1 MASEY
6 TIVCYYFPGY
16 HPDPRNDARHG
27 AGWTEWDL
35 VKAARPR
42 FDKHAQPKVPKW
54 GYEDESNPTVMA
66 RKIDAAA
73 EHHIDTLLFDWYWY
87 DGPFLNGAL
96 DKGFLRAANND
107 RIRFAL
113 MWANHDWLDIHPA
126 KLNTPAPLVFPGRVD
141 AETFDQIT
149 DTLIGTYFRHP
160 SYWRID
166 GRPYFSIYEMCTLVE
181 GLGGIQAARNALQR
195 FREKAR
201 VAGLPGLH
209 LNGVI
214 WGIRPPPGQNGQAS
228 VGEVTSVL
236 GLDSVTSYVW
246 VHYLN
251 LDTFPATDYRQVLS
265 RVLQKWR
272 RFEREFPVVYYPN
285 VTMGWDP
292 SPRTVQSDR
301 YVNAGYPYT
310 PILSGN
316 TPVAFQEALLQ
327 VKTFLERRPP
337 HERIV
342 TINAWNEWTEGS
354 YLEPD
359 TVHGMAYLAA
369 IKEAF
374 YGNETLT

>member
-27 AGWTEWDL
+27 PGWTEWDL

-42 FDKHAQPKVPKW
+42 FDKHAQPNVPKW
-54 GYEDESNPTVMA
+54 GYEDESNPAAMA

-73 EHHIDTLLFDWYWY
+73 DHHIDTLLFDWYWY

-96 DKGFLRAANND
+96 DKGFLRAANNN
-107 RIRFAL
+107 RIQFAL

-126 KLNTPAPLVFPGRVD
+126 KLNAPAPLVFPGRVD
-141 AETFDQIT
+141 LQTFEQIT
-149 DTLIGTYFRHP
+149 DTLIGTYFMHP

-166 GRPYFSIYEMCTLVE
+166 GRPYFSIYEMFNLVE
-181 GLGGIQAARNALQR
+181 GLGGIQATRNALQR

-201 VAGLPGLH
+201 AAGLPGLH

-214 WGIRPPPGQNGQAS
+214 WGIRLPAGQNGTTTP
-228 VGEVTSVL
+228 GEITSVL

-246 VHYLN
+246 MHYLK

-265 RVLQKWR
+265 KVLQKWR
-272 RFEREFPVVYYPN
+272 RFEREFPVAYFPN

-301 YVNAGYPYT
+301 YTNSGYPYM

-337 HERIV
+337 AERIV

-359 TVHGMAYLAA
+359 TVHGMSYLAA

-374 YGNETLT
+374 YGSETLT

>member
-6 TIVCYYFPGY
+6 TIVCYYYPGY

-27 AGWTEWDL
+27 PGWTEWDL
-35 VKAARPR
+35 VRAARPR
-42 FDKHAQPKVPKW
+42 FEKHAQPKVPKW
-54 GYEDESNPTVMA
+54 GYEDESDPAVMA

-73 EHHIDTLLFDWYWY
+73 DHRIDTLLFDWYWY
-87 DGPFLNGAL
+87 DGPFLSAAL
-96 DKGFLRAANND
+96 DKGFLHAANNN
-107 RIRFAL
+107 RMQFAL

-126 KLNTPAPLVFPGRVD
+126 KQNTPAPLVFPGRVNSQ
-141 AETFDQIT
+141 TFDKIT
-149 DTLIGTYFRHP
+149 DALIGTYFVHP

-166 GRPYFSIYEMCTLVE
+166 GRPYFSIYEMSTLME
-181 GLGGIQAARNALQR
+181 GLGGATATRDALQR
-195 FREKAR
+195 FREKALA
-201 VAGLPGLH
+201 AGLPGLH

-214 WGIRPPPGQNGQAS
+214 WGIRPPAGQNSETNPGQIAS
-228 VGEVTSVL
+228 ML

-246 VHYLN
+246 MHYLG
-251 LDTFPATDYRQVLS
+251 LETFPATDYRQVLTK
-265 RVLQKWR
+265 VLQKWR

-285 VTMGWDP
+285 VTMGWDT
-292 SPRTVQSDR
+292 SPRTVQSDK
-301 YVNAGYPYT
+301 YMNGGYPYM

-337 HERIV
+337 SERIV

-359 TVHGMAYLAA
+359 GVHGMAYLAA

-374 YGNETLT
+374 YGDETFT